1 MFSTGNKAKKTIFG
15 AMTCSKCGKTLN
27 NDENIT
33 IKINTKELKVILTY
47 QVGLMHSIN
56 CVKTAQNK
64 HYQSTNELS

>member
-33 IKINTKELKVILTY
+33 IKINTKELKGYT
-47 QVGLMHSIN
+47 H
-56 CVKTAQNK
+56 
-64 HYQSTNELS
+64 LSSWADAPVSYTHL

>member
-33 IKINTKELKVILTY
+33 IKINTKELKRLYSLIKL
-47 QVGLMHSIN
+47 G
-56 CVKTAQNK
+56 
-64 HYQSTNELS
+64 

>member
-33 IKINTKELKVILTY
+33 IKINTKELKGYTHLSSWADAQY
-47 QVGLMHSIN
+47 KLCEN
-56 CVKTAQNK
+56 C
-64 HYQSTNELS
+64 SD